1 MYGKLAQSI
10 DEEENHSSFD
20 SPQSS
25 NRTSN
30 RQIDLTEFRSG
41 TEPLNRETQTLIL
54 EALLEEIFRRR
65 EELFDREL

>member
-10 DEEENHSSFD
+10 DEEENQNSFET
-20 SPQSS
+20 PQSS

-30 RQIDLTEFRSG
+30 RRIDITEFRSG
-41 TEPLNRETQTLIL
+41 TEPLDRQTQTLIL

-65 EELFDREL
+65 EQLFDREL